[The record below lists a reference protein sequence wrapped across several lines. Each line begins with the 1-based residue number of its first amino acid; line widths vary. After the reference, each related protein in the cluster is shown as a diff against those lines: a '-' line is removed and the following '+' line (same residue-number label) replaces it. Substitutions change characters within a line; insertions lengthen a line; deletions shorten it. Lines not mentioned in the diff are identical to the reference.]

1 MIAAM
6 NTSHDGSLSTVHANG
21 PPTTPCGGSRHWR
34 CPAVVRGSRR
44 CAASLW
50 SAVDLVVHLA
60 RRGSARKVET
70 ITAVDPTGCR
80 EIDNASD
87 HVRARVFGRSI

>member
-1 MIAAM
+1 MTTADSEMMEDPVRPDDTLWRLETLA
-6 NTSHDGSLSTVHANG
+6 LSGGG
-21 PPTTPCGGSRHWR
+21 PGEQ
-34 CPAVVRGSRR
+34 AVRR
-44 CAASLW
+44 QLW